1 MQKCKQILQAFEL
14 SQSAMLRRKTDTAC
28 QEFAAEIDIMEKL
41 FTEIQADIDNR
52 EIESGTKTLLV
63 KQLERL
69 LIFTKELTGY
79 MDILSVEQQVTP
91 ELIIFVFERQYK
103 FKNILRKHLADFAR
117 FSA

>member
-1 MQKCKQILQAFEL
+1 MQKCKQILQAFEV
-14 SQSAMLRRKTDTAC
+14 SQSAMLRLKTDTAC
-28 QEFAAEIDIMEKL
+28 KEFAAEIDIMEKL

-69 LIFTKELTGY
+69 LVFTKELTGY
-79 MDILSVEQQVTP
+79 MDKLSVEQQVTP